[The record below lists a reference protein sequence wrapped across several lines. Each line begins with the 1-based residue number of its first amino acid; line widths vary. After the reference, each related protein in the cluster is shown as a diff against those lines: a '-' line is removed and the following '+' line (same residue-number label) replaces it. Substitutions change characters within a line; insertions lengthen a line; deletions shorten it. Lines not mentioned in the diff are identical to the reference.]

1 MIIIL
6 FVDDAKSLTV
16 LIVFEQAG
24 HVPTLFA
31 KMLLTEQ
38 VPPLFLLE
46 FAHLRKQGISSP
58 RFAKNINHPLHCGFG
73 QSKSKLRPTS
83 LANLL
88 ELGQAVMINL
98 LFTVNNNDYTH

>member
-6 FVDDAKSLTV
+6 FVDDDAKSLTV

-24 HVPTLFA
+24 HLPTLFA

-73 QSKSKLRPTS
+73 QSKSKSGPTS
-83 LANLL
+83 LANLP
-88 ELGQAVMINL
+88 ELGLAVMM
-98 LFTVNNNDYTH
+98 FYCK

>member
-1 MIIIL
+1 MILIL
-6 FVDDAKSLTV
+6 FADDAKSLFF

-24 HVPTLFA
+24 HLPTLFA

-58 RFAKNINHPLHCGFG
+58 RFA
-73 QSKSKLRPTS
+73 
-83 LANLL
+83 
-88 ELGQAVMINL
+88 
-98 LFTVNNNDYTH
+98 